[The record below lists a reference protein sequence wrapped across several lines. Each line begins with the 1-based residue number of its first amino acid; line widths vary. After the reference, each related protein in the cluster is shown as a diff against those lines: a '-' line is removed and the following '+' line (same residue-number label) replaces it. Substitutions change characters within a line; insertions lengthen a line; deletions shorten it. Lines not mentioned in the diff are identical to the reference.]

1 MAAPSLT
8 YTLTNGTTADAS
20 QVQQNFADLLN
31 GITDGT
37 KDLSISALTCA
48 GTATLN
54 GNVAIGNASGD
65 DLTITASL
73 ASSIPIKTTNS
84 YDIGSADLGL
94 RAIFMGTSDAD
105 TAKIVSAALAADRIY
120 TLPDAGTDADFVL
133 TAGGQNIAGLKK
145 FTTGY
150 YGNTASSY
158 TGTIT
163 QSTSGTDASPS
174 SWTTN
179 VAGAYI
185 TSASAGG
192 GGGSSSTGTLTIT
205 FATAGSYL
213 VLVSSAYTRTA
224 SATVSYLNIAFGG
237 TATRYGANARLRT
250 ADASNSDNLNLS
262 APLVVVATATQTLT
276 VNPTVASSWASGTHT
291 LTNDILIIPL

>member
-20 QVQQNFADLLN
+20 QVMQNFNDLLN

-84 YDIGSADLGL
+84 YDIGSADFGL
-94 RAIFMGTSDAD
+94 RAIFMGTSDTD

-120 TLPDAGTDADFVL
+120 QLPDAGTDADFVM

-158 TGTIT
+158 TGTINQT
-163 QSTSGTDASPS
+163 ASAGDSSPS

-179 VAGAYI
+179 ASGSYI
-185 TSASAGG
+185 TSASASGG
-192 GGGSSSTGTLTIT
+192 GGASSTGTLTIT
-205 FATAGSYL
+205 FATAGNYL
-213 VLVSSAYTRTA
+213 VLVSSAYTHTA
-224 SATVSYLNIAFGG
+224 SSTVAYLNIAFGG
-237 TATRYGANARLRT
+237 TATRYGQNARIQIT
-250 ADASNSDNLNLS
+250 QATNTDNLNLT
-262 APLVVVATATQTLT
+262 APLLVVATASQTLT
-276 VNPTVASSWASGTHT
+276 INPVSNATYASGTHT
-291 LTNDILIIPL
+291 LTNDIVIVPL